1 MSKKFLALLITLTLL
16 TIGCLDTDFEEPN
29 TQFSLAVELEDE
41 EDTFELGDDEIQLFS
56 IRYAV
61 ENVQVEAVGDNELFE
76 LDPTYV
82 NLSYLGFNNVAS
94 IGTGEIFGG
103 SYTGISFDLIPP
115 SDDVD
120 DELLIVR
127 NEAGEIVQRNSVAI
141 VGQYDSFSF
150 TIVTDEFTNVEY
162 SFDRNVNMPEKLGSL
177 EVVLVP
183 EWQEWFIN
191 EDRDG
196 LLDPTDPE
204 NEEIILDNFKRLFT
218 ANAFT
223 VGEE

>member
-1 MSKKFLALLITLTLL
+1 MTKKLIVLLIALTLSI
-16 TIGCLDTDFEEPN
+16 IGCLDTDFEEPN
-29 TQFSLAVELEDE
+29 TQFSLAVELEE
-41 EDTFELGDDEIQLFS
+41 SSDTIEMGEDEIQLFS

-61 ENVQVEAVGDNELFE
+61 ENVQIEAVGDNELFD

-82 NLSYLGFNNVAS
+82 NLSYLGFDDVAP

-120 DELLIVR
+120 DELLIQR
-127 NEAGEIVQRNSVAI
+127 SDTGEIVQRNSVAI
-141 VGQYDSFSF
+141 VGRYNSLSF
-150 TIVTDEFTNVEY
+150 TIVTDELTNVEY
-162 SFDRNVNMPEKLGSL
+162 SFDRNVNMPEKMGSL
-177 EVVLVP
+177 EVILVP
-183 EWQEWFIN
+183 EWQEWFLN

-196 LLDPTDPE
+196 LLDPNDPE

>member
-1 MSKKFLALLITLTLL
+1 MSKIFIALLITLMLF

-41 EDTFELGDDEIQLFS
+41 EDTFEMGDDEIQLFS

-61 ENVQVEAVGDNELFE
+61 ENVQIEAVGDNEEFE
-76 LDPTYV
+76 SDPIYV
-82 NLSYLGFNNVAS
+82 NLSSLGLSDVAP
-94 IGTGEIFGG
+94 IGTGEILGG
-103 SYTGISFDLIPP
+103 SYTGVSFDLVPP
-115 SDDVD
+115 LDEVD

-141 VGQYDSFSF
+141 VGRFNSLSF

-196 LLDPTDPE
+196 LLDPGDPE

>member
-1 MSKKFLALLITLTLL
+1 MTKKLIVLLIALTLSI
-16 TIGCLDTDFEEPN
+16 IGCLDTDFEEPN
-29 TQFSLAVELEDE
+29 TQFSLAVELEE
-41 EDTFELGDDEIQLFS
+41 SSDTIEMGEDEIQLFS

-61 ENVQVEAVGDNELFE
+61 ENVQIEAVGDNELFD

-82 NLSYLGFNNVAS
+82 NLSYLGFDDVAP

-103 SYTGISFDLIPP
+103 SYTGISFDLVPP

-120 DELLIVR
+120 DELLIQR
-127 NEAGEIVQRNSVAI
+127 SDTGEIVQRNSVAI
-141 VGQYDSFSF
+141 VGRYNSLSF
-150 TIVTDEFTNVEY
+150 TIVTDELTNVEY

-177 EVVLVP
+177 EVILVP
-183 EWQEWFIN
+183 EWQEWFLN